1 MVFWL
6 VAPVCVDGVERSPS
20 AKASAGVCGAGG
32 VETGG
37 MTEAV
42 AAGAEMVVLES
53 LTTGTIVDLCALGTL

>member
-20 AKASAGVCGAGG
+20 ANASADVCGAGG

-37 MTEAV
+37 IIEAV
-42 AAGAEMVVLES
+42 VAGAKMVVLES
-53 LTTGTIVDLCALGTL
+53 LTTGTTVDLCALGTL